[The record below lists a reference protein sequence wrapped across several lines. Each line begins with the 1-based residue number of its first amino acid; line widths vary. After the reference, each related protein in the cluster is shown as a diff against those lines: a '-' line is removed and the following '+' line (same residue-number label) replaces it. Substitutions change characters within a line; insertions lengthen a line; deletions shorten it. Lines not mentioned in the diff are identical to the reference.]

1 MITADIRARLLRDER
16 GFTLPEV
23 VVTTTIMIIVLFA
36 LHSMF
41 EMSLKVYS
49 YGNNKVEAMET
60 SRVALEKMEREIRQA
75 SAYNQPSDMHLFDQR
90 TANEIRFGNDLN
102 GSGAIECP
110 NSSGQCEKI
119 GYRLNNG
126 TLGRDSTS
134 TGATNTLGNL
144 RPVAENVQSL
154 TFTYY
159 NKSGAVVAPGGTE
172 ATDPAAATYI
182 DRVQVSLVVS
192 VDQGIGKPGTQSLT
206 SVIDLRNR

>member
-1 MITADIRARLLRDER
+1 MRARLLRDER
-16 GFTLPEV
+16 GFTLAEV
-23 VVTTTIMIIVLFA
+23 AVTTTIMIIVLFA

-49 YGNNKVEAMET
+49 YGHNKVEATEI

-75 SAYNQPSDMHLFDQR
+75 SAYNQPSDLHLFDQR

-110 NSSGQCEKI
+110 NSSGRCEKI

-134 TGATNTLGNL
+134 TGATNTLANL

-159 NKSGAVVAPGGTE
+159 NKSGAVVAPGGAE

-192 VDQGIGKPGTQSLT
+192 VDQGIGKPGTQTIT
-206 SVIDLRNR
+206 SIIDLRNR

>member
-1 MITADIRARLLRDER
+1 MRARLLRDES
-16 GFTLPEV
+16 GFTLAEV
-23 VVTTTIMIIVLFA
+23 SVTITIMIIVLFA

-49 YGNNKVEAMET
+49 YGHNKVEATEV

-110 NSSGQCEKI
+110 NSSGRCEKF

-172 ATDPAAATYI
+172 ATDPTATTYV

-192 VDQGIGKPGTQSLT
+192 VDQGIGKPGTQTIT
-206 SVIDLRNR
+206 SIIDLRNR

>member
-1 MITADIRARLLRDER
+1 MRTVDIRARLLRDER
-16 GFTLPEV
+16 GFTLAEV
-23 VVTTTIMIIVLFA
+23 AVTTTIMIIVLFS

-41 EMSLKVYS
+41 EMSLRVYS

-75 SAYNQPSDMHLFDQR
+75 SAYNQPSDMHLFDQH

-102 GSGAIECP
+102 GNGAIECP

-119 GYRLNNG
+119 GYRLNG
-126 TLGRDSTS
+126 TTLERDNSS
-134 TGATNTLGNL
+134 TGTNFQ
-144 RPVAENVQSL
+144 PVAENVQNL

-172 ATDPAAATYI
+172 TTDPAVTTTYI
-182 DRVQVSLVVS
+182 DRVQVSLAVS
-192 VDQGIGKPGTQSLT
+192 VDQGIGKPGTQTLT

>member
-1 MITADIRARLLRDER
+1 MRARLLRDES
-16 GFTLPEV
+16 GFTLAEV
-23 VVTTTIMIIVLFA
+23 SVTIIIMIIVLFA

-49 YGNNKVEAMET
+49 YGHNKVEATET

-75 SAYNQPSDMHLFDQR
+75 SAYNRPSDLHLFDQR
-90 TANEIRFGNDLN
+90 AANEIRFGNDLN

-119 GYRLNNG
+119 GYWLNG
-126 TLGRDSTS
+126 TTLGRDSTS

-144 RPVAENVQSL
+144 QPVAENVQSL

-159 NKSGAVVAPGGTE
+159 DKSGVAVPPSVPE
-172 ATDPAAATYI
+172 ATDPAAPTYI

-192 VDQGIGKPGTQSLT
+192 VDQGIGKPGTQTIT
-206 SVIDLRNR
+206 SIIDLRNR

>member
-1 MITADIRARLLRDER
+1 MRARLLRDER
-16 GFTLPEV
+16 GFTLAEV
-23 VVTTTIMIIVLFA
+23 AVTTTIMVIVLIA

-75 SAYNQPSDMHLFDQR
+75 SAYNMPSDMHLFDQH
-90 TANEIRFGNDLN
+90 TANVIRFGNDLN

-119 GYRLNNG
+119 GYQLNNG

-192 VDQGIGKPGTQSLT
+192 VDQGIGKPGTQTLT
-206 SVIDLRNR
+206 SVVDLRNR